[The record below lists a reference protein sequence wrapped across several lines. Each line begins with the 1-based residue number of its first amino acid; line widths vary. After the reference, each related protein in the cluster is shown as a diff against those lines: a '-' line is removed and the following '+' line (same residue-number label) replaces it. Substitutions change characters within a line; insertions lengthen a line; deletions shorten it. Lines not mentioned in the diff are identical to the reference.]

1 MVCLKPVIIRQE
13 AILSCWSFMNK
24 HISVYFYT
32 LKIDPGTLSKLRM
45 EAEYWRFLCHYD
57 KMLEIG

>member
-1 MVCLKPVIIRQE
+1 
-13 AILSCWSFMNK
+13 MNK

-45 EAEYWRFLCHYD
+45 EAEYWNFYAITTKCWRLDEFPVSFQACYLSWVT
-57 KMLEIG
+57 